1 MFRISFIIISG
12 VLISCL
18 TLLAIGFSALGE
30 GSLPD
35 YKWLWW
41 FALWV
46 VGFSLHFKWRKIGYI
61 VMLLPIIFHIILFVI
76 AIIS

>member
-1 MFRISFIIISG
+1 MFRVGYSIVSG

-30 GSLPD
+30 GSLPN
-35 YKWLWW
+35 YNWLWC
-41 FALWV
+41 FILWI

-61 VMLLPIIFHIILFVI
+61 SMLFPILLQSLLFFL
-76 AIIS
+76 AINR